1 MNDDDDIRHDA
12 THDRPAAGPAPD
24 EPVTPAAFRAAGWDV
39 TYNVFTRRGR
49 EGDFWVF
56 EAVGRWFWAS
66 RDGEPA
72 ELTGMADV
80 AARLKGAEGAR

>member
-1 MNDDDDIRHDA
+1 MTDDNDDDIKHDA
-12 THDRPAAGPAPD
+12 THDKPAAD

-39 TYNVFTRRGR
+39 TYNVFTRAGR

-66 RDGEPA
+66 REGDPA

-80 AARLKGAEGAR
+80 AARLKAAGGGHD